1 MPFPTEMIIP
11 AELNAYRFFPTKYL
25 IFRRARILVQ
35 YLNEALAIP
44 GQQLLF
50 LRTRCPNKN
59 IVFPLVA
66 KLVSLGTELI
76 PIYI

>member
-25 IFRRARILVQ
+25 IFGRAWILVQ

>member
-1 MPFPTEMIIP
+1 MLID
-11 AELNAYRFFPTKYL
+11 FFPTKYL
-25 IFRRARILVQ
+25 IFGRAQILVQ